1 MFEVVV
7 VVRWLGV
14 DDRRQGEK
22 DDERRNQER
31 LLCILYVSLFHVL
44 LLCSDR
50 RNRSIAH
57 QHTIVKQQI
66 Q

>member
-44 LLCSDR
+44 LLCSD
-50 RNRSIAH
+50 
-57 QHTIVKQQI
+57 
-66 Q
+66 